1 MLNVVTHSIA
11 VESIEDPRNVAAQD
25 PDGNA
30 GVVQRQ
36 PAAARLF
43 QTVAW
48 EQMVS
53 HWTQHADLEGKQ
65 FNFYLLKNQ

>member
-1 MLNVVTHSIA
+1 MLSVFTHSIT

-25 PDGNA
+25 TDGNA

-43 QTVAW
+43 QTVA
-48 EQMVS
+48 
-53 HWTQHADLEGKQ
+53 
-65 FNFYLLKNQ
+65 